1 MPKYGIFSATTN
13 QNMIETTVAKDY
25 AAMMAIHFAQWMAM
39 NYAEV
44 LNTEN
49 GVWYTEQFLHFET
62 HVWPKWVGHGGITA
76 GMVDYLDLLKK
87 QQNDLVVR

>member
-1 MPKYGIFSATTN
+1 MPKHGIFSAN

-49 GVWYTEQFLHFET
+49 GIWYTEQFLHFET
-62 HVWPKWVGHGGITA
+62 HVWPKWVGNGA
-76 GMVDYLDLLKK
+76 MVDYLDILKK